1 MIRQSVAGGLLWLGW
16 LLWAR
21 RKARLDALTQ
31 EHRAFRRLHK
41 RPDPLRARH
50 CPVDLGDSFLYRMFC
65 IEFRPMTRPPR
76 AKLRILQAA
85 RDIVASSGA
94 GALTFDELAI
104 VSGVTR
110 GGITYHFPTK
120 DALLRGLLDQDMAQW
135 KSSEAELM
143 PTDEACPQT
152 CELLG
157 FIRSHTIQDVD
168 RQRFV
173 AGMLSAAVHQP
184 ELLESCREEI
194 RQRFADETWDEPSV
208 RAYLLRMAA
217 LGMFWD
223 EVFQFN
229 HLPAEA
235 RAKLVALLEKLA
247 REWVQAPA

>member
-1 MIRQSVAGGLLWLGW
+1 MAASAAPFKAGQL
-16 LLWAR
+16 
-21 RKARLDALTQ
+21 
-31 EHRAFRRLHK
+31 
-41 RPDPLRARH
+41 
-50 CPVDLGDSFLYRMFC
+50 SFLYRTFC
-65 IEFRPMTRPPR
+65 INLPPMTRPPR
-76 AKLRILQAA
+76 ARLRILQAA
-85 RDIVASSGA
+85 RDIVATRGA
-94 GALTFDELAI
+94 GALTFDELSN

-120 DALLRGLLDQDMAQW
+120 DALLRGLLDQDIAQW

-143 PTDEACPQT
+143 PADEPCPHT

-184 ELLESCREEI
+184 ELLEGCREEI
-194 RQRFADETWDEPSV
+194 RQRYADEIWDEASV
-208 RAYLLRMAA
+208 RTYLLRMAA

-223 EVFQFN
+223 DVFQFD

-247 REWVQAPA
+247 REWVQTPS